1 MRPGKRPP
9 PDFSISSESASREP
23 FALATPMPPLTGS
36 FNSSGSPVIKI
47 AVYGVFE
54 QSKQEFEA
62 IVDTGFSGFLSMPI
76 VQAFP
81 LGLVLTGTT
90 TTILADGSQ
99 SFKLT
104 ALGKVVLGD
113 KTEIGLILLNT
124 GSSDILIGMEFLKIF
139 QITLMISSEGFVLL
153 ENEELKKVVRAEPE
167 KQQAQGSPSP
177 SPPDPKATQI

>member
-1 MRPGKRPP
+1 
-9 PDFSISSESASREP
+9 
-23 FALATPMPPLTGS
+23 MPPLTGS

-47 AVYGVFE
+47 AVYGIFE
-54 QSKQEFEA
+54 QSKQEFDA

-76 VQAFP
+76 VLAFP

-139 QITLMISSEGFVLL
+139 QRTLMISSESFVLF
-153 ENEELKKVVRAEPE
+153 ENEELRKVVPGAKERP
-167 KQQAQGSPSP
+167 QTQASPSP
-177 SPPDPKATQI
+177 SPPAPPATEV